1 MYTIKS
7 VKAKEKF
14 ILSVIFINGIIKEY
28 DIKPLFDIFPQ
39 FKDFETDPELFYQ
52 VKVDSGGY
60 GIYWNDNLDLDAN
73 DIWEDGIEV
82 GKEEI
87 NIMDMV
93 ASEII
98 KARELIG
105 MTQKQLSEVT
115 GIYQTDISKIERGK
129 ANPSLT
135 TLNRLANGLGV
146 ELNIKFEASGK

>member
-14 ILSVIFINGIIKEY
+14 ILSIIFINGIIKEY

>member
-129 ANPSLT
+129 AILVAAFPSSP
-135 TLNRLANGLGV
+135 TLLP
-146 ELNIKFEASGK
+146 IKNWSTIL